1 MSSRDG
7 VRQTLIR
14 RVSQKVSGHGIARR
28 SIEGA
33 VDRVLS
39 ALPADASSRAR
50 SPEVLGAT
58 RSSGDSLVAVLAATS
73 APDLASRARLI
84 LEREGQRVFAIGTA
98 TAGRHTAVT
107 LQVAGVAGPAL
118 ERVARELGAS
128 LTVLDPAAA
137 DQVRA

>member
-1 MSSRDG
+1 MASRDG

-39 ALPADASSRAR
+39 ALPADGSGRAR
-50 SPEVLGAT
+50 PPEVHGAPG
-58 RSSGDSLVAVLAATS
+58 SSGDLVAVLAATF

-84 LEREGQRVFAIGTA
+84 LEREGQGVFAIGTA

-107 LQVAGVAGPAL
+107 LQVPGVAGPAL